1 MGPTTPTWQRRRAIP
16 PGRFRLF
23 RVRSP
28 LLTES
33 LLLSFPRGTE
43 MFQFPRFPLPALC
56 VQAGVTLHDE
66 CRVSPFGH
74 PRIRGWSAP
83 TRGLSQPPTSFIGS
97 CRQGIH
103 RWPFVAWDFTHKD
116 ARARYEILKDQGR
129 RGRREGAV
137 EPRGVERTF
146 TTEERT
152 GTGSGSLCGFRRVLC
167 RRVRQ
172 LGVQV
177 LNSLVAVSDGMD
189 SLERR

>member
-1 MGPTTPTWQRRRAIP
+1 
-16 PGRFRLF
+16 
-23 RVRSP
+23 
-28 LLTES
+28 
-33 LLLSFPRGTE
+33 

-74 PRIRGWSAP
+74 PRIDGWSAP
-83 TRGLSQPPTSFIGS
+83 TRGFSQPPTSFIGS
-97 CRQGIH
+97 CRQGIR

-116 ARARYEILKDQGR
+116 ARARYEILKDQDR
-129 RGRREGAV
+129 QTCRKERSHPKRG
-137 EPRGVERTF
+137 ERAF

-152 GTGSGSLCGFRRVLC
+152 GAGLARHECRARVIRC

-177 LNSLVAVSDGMD
+177 LNSLVAASDGMD

>member
-74 PRIRGWSAP
+74 PRIDGWSAP
-83 TRGLSQPPTSFIGS
+83 TRGFSQPPTSFIGS
-97 CRQGIH
+97 CRQGIR

-137 EPRGVERTF
+137 NPEGSSEPSQRKRGRASGPELPVWGVPGGPVPASAS
-146 TTEERT
+146 T
-152 GTGSGSLCGFRRVLC
+152 GCPSPPRPGGL
-167 RRVRQ
+167 
-172 LGVQV
+172 
-177 LNSLVAVSDGMD
+177 DGWNWTP
-189 SLERR
+189 